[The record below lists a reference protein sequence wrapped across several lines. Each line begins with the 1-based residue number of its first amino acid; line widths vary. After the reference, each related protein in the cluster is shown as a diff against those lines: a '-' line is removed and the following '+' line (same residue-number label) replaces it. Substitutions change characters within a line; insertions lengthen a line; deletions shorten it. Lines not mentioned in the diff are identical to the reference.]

1 MQDDKALEFYHK
13 ALGIQLRLLGPSH
26 PDNAYTYN
34 NIAEAYR
41 RQGDYPKAME
51 FYSKALKI
59 FEDTF
64 GADHQNT
71 QTVMR
76 NIEVAKEM
84 MKNR

>member
-1 MQDDKALEFYHK
+1 MPAQGFSQCAHAETL
-13 ALGIQLRLLGPSH
+13 
-26 PDNAYTYN
+26 T

-41 RQGDYPKAME
+41 RQGDIPKAME
-51 FYSKALKI
+51 FYSKALTI
-59 FEDTF
+59 FKDTL

-76 NIEVAKEM
+76 NIEVAKQM